1 MPGGTESIFPL
12 LHIVEQGFGKRR
24 GYVVEVFAGVLTY
37 AGSNLFRQ
45 PQRVFKEP

>member
-1 MPGGTESIFPL
+1 MPGGTEGIFSF

-24 GYVVEVFAGVLTY
+24 GNVVEVFAGVLTD
-37 AGSNLFRQ
+37 AGSDLFRQ